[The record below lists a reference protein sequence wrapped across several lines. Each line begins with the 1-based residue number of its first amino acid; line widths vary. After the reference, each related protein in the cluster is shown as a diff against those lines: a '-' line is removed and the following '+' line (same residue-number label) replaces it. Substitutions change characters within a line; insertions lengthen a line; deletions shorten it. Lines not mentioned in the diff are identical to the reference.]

1 MNKLI
6 FFIKLPYQF
15 PLFRR
20 TLMKLTMNATV
31 DKADVMIIPDD
42 LNIFPTF
49 PDDKATCKG
58 CTIKAI
64 KMIMVSKT
72 AKWAGTFASFFTPLE
87 SDSNINP
94 KNTGI
99 RAVKD
104 PPTE

>member
-6 FFIKLPYQF
+6 FFIKLHYQF

-58 CTIKAI
+58 CTIKPI
-64 KMIMVSKT
+64 KMIMVSRT
-72 AKWAGTFASFFTPLE
+72 AK
-87 SDSNINP
+87 
-94 KNTGI
+94 
-99 RAVKD
+99 
-104 PPTE
+104 